1 MAETVTKTYRSEE
14 ALKNVKDDLVS
25 TGFEQEHIFL
35 DKENKQVKV
44 MIPDVIEP
52 EVLEILNRHDPID

>member
-1 MAETVTKTYRSEE
+1 MTETVTKTYRTVD

-25 TGFEQEHIFL
+25 TGFEQERIFV
-35 DKENKQVKV
+35 DKANKQVKV
-44 MIPDVIEP
+44 IIPNVNEP